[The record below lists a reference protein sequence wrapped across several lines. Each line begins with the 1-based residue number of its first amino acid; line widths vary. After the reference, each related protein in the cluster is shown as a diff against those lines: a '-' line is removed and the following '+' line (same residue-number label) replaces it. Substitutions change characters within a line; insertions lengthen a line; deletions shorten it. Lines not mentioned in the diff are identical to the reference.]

1 MWADE
6 LTQIVVGG
14 EGAGTGRCGS
24 QAAAVIED
32 WVEDSVVIDIGDDAT
47 DWGGR
52 KDADAVEKQIADGV
66 VADSLE
72 GGTDSG
78 FEGSMFGFIS
88 GVDRFDS
95 TGWDYDFDAD
105 AVGRFIATELDAA
118 GLSLLAGGG
127 SGDLVVE
134 GDSEDLLFAGG
145 SERTVRL
152 DPLIVAERQLIKGEL
167 QDGCKKL
174 IDSCAQVSALGLLVG
189 SATGGSEISFIY
201 DEKTRLMEHDVDDRE
216 YQMEKLGSDDIVA
229 HFGRAVGSISLKDLS
244 RYVQSYSEGYCL

>member
-14 EGAGTGRCGS
+14 GGAGTGRCGS
-24 QAAAVIED
+24 QAAAVIGD

-174 IDSCAQVSALGLLVG
+174 IDSCAQVSALTRGILFMTLEVE
-189 SATGGSEISFIY
+189 SCVM
-201 DEKTRLMEHDVDDRE
+201 KTRLLLTVIHVRRMRE
-216 YQMEKLGSDDIVA
+216 LRWLM
-229 HFGRAVGSISLKDLS
+229 
-244 RYVQSYSEGYCL
+244 